1 MTLSLAAYAAKKHLD
16 PGKLTAWGVSDG
28 LFIDY
33 RNEQGET
40 VAVRK
45 RPDWTEFYWE
55 PRAEGKPLELV
66 PYGVWLPLPDRGDI
80 IFVEGESDAHSL
92 WHHGIAALGVPGASM
107 WRDEWRRYDGD
118 LRRVVVKEPD
128 EGGATFARI
137 LANSFG
143 GVWIAEMAPYKDA
156 SEAHIALGPE
166 FPAFFTKKAKEAR
179 YMNAIAPIKTAPR
192 PHIDGDFGPELLKL
206 AQSVVEGGLREKK
219 KDDWWGWCPFHDE
232 KNKPSF
238 HLNAVTGV
246 WRCFGCGAKGGL
258 KDFKERIGANGVG

>member
-16 PGKLTAWGVSDG
+16 PGKLAAWGVSDG
-28 LFIDY
+28 LFIGY

-40 VAVRK
+40 VAIRK

-137 LANSFG
+137 LADSFG
-143 GVWIAEMAPYKDA
+143 GVWIAEMTPYKDA

-166 FPAFFTKKAKEAR
+166 FPAFFTRKAKEAR
-179 YMNAIAPIKTAPR
+179 YMERPSPIKKAPR
-192 PHIDGDFGPELLKL
+192 VHIDGDYGSELLKL
-206 AQSVVEGGLREKK
+206 AGQYTELREMRA
-219 KDDWWGWCPFHDE
+219 DDWFGTCPFHSE
-232 KNKPSF
+232 KTPSF
-238 HLNAVTGV
+238 HVDSKRGLFQ
-246 WRCFGCGAKGGL
+246 CFGCEAHGGL
-258 KDFKERIGANGVG
+258 KDFKERIGTSDVG

>member
-1 MTLSLAAYAAKKHLD
+1 MITLAEYAAKKHLD

-28 LFIDY
+28 LFINY

-45 RPDWTEFYWE
+45 RPDWNEFYWE
-55 PRAEGKPLELV
+55 TEGKPLELV
-66 PYGVWLPLPDRGDI
+66 PYGVWLPLPERGDI

-128 EGGATFARI
+128 AGGATFARI
-137 LANSFG
+137 LADSFG
-143 GVWIAEMAPYKDA
+143 GVWIAEMTPYKDA

-166 FPAFFTKKAKEAR
+166 FPAFFTQKAKEAR
-179 YMNAIAPIKTAPR
+179 YTERPSPIKKSPR
-192 PHIDGDFGPELLKL
+192 VYIEGDYGSELLKL
-206 AQSVVEGGLREKK
+206 AAQHTELLERRP
-219 KDDWWGWCPFHDE
+219 DDWWGTCPFHSE
-232 KNKPSF
+232 ETPSF
-238 HLNAVTGV
+238 HVNSKRGV
-246 WRCFGCGAKGGL
+246 FRCFGCEAQGGL
-258 KDFKERIGANGVG
+258 KHFKERIGDRSQKEAV